1 MTTVKKPMF
10 ISSLCAIMGGLLLS
24 AGASYALSYTS
35 QVRVINPR
43 FEADQLT
50 NGDFTINTIT
60 GWTAVNNGGNG
71 GVYNPTNANYAGAS
85 SPTSIFTAA
94 QGQNVV
100 YTNGRTIEQTLT
112 ATFKPRAVYT
122 LSVDVGK
129 RLDEPFPSTGAV
141 IQLLAGDTVIAEAN
155 PVTPIPASGQFVRVR
170 VRYTPSPEKFQY
182 IGQPLKIRLGSND
195 RNVFTGQV
203 NYDNVRLDISSP

>member
-1 MTTVKKPMF
+1 MTTLRKPIL
-10 ISSLCAIMGGLLLS
+10 ISTLCAIMGGVLLS
-24 AGASYALSYTS
+24 AGASYASFYTS
-35 QVRVINPR
+35 QVRVVNSR

-50 NGDFTINTIT
+50 NGDFTINSIT

-71 GVYNPTNANYAGAS
+71 GIYNPTNANYAGAS
-85 SPTSIFTAA
+85 SLTSIFTAA

-141 IQLLAGDTVIAEAN
+141 IQLLAGNTVIAEAN
-155 PVTPIPASGQFVRVR
+155 PVTPIPTSGQFVRVR
-170 VRYTPSPEKFQY
+170 VRYTPSPDKFQY
-182 IGQPLKIRLGSND
+182 VGQPLKIRLGSND

-203 NYDNVRLDISSP
+203 NYDNVRLDISNQ